1 MNYTTFAVIFIL
13 LLVAIYLLV
22 IYIELKKNMEETI
35 KYIAKKE
42 NDFLKLETSINENL
56 KELKKTERDFIVL
69 YNKTI
74 DIYKDMLTINKEN
87 VEKICNQEEQS
98 A

>member
-1 MNYTTFAVIFIL
+1 MNYSTLAVISIL
-13 LLVAIYLLV
+13 LLIAIYLLV
-22 IYIELKKNMEETI
+22 IYIELKKDLKETT

-42 NDFLKLETSINENL
+42 KDFLKLENGINQNL
-56 KELKKTERDFIVL
+56 KELKKTERDFIDL

-74 DIYKDMLTINKEN
+74 DVHKDMLTINREN